1 MAFRPYPCSA
11 PAFPCAVPCS
21 LPTGPTGPAGSSV
34 PSVILSLNTVF
45 PPSTGTAVAQA
56 VANGTT
62 AVVPFAT
69 EVANS
74 LGTAL
79 WNNLLYS
86 FTPTTSGWFSVSFYA
101 FAANP
106 STTVTTNADL
116 IVKIGGTTALSRSST
131 LALSPTAD
139 FQTTVGF
146 TQLFYIPAGV
156 TLQALVGNSSAN
168 AVSTTFSNQ
177 TLNIVS
183 LF

>member
-1 MAFRPYPCSA
+1 
-11 PAFPCAVPCS
+11 
-21 LPTGPTGPAGSSV
+21 V

-45 PPSTGTAVAQA
+45 PPSTGTAVSQT

-69 EVANS
+69 VEANS

-86 FTPTTSGWFSVSFYA
+86 FTPTTSGWFRVSFYT
-101 FAANP
+101 FAANA
-106 STTVTTNADL
+106 STTVTTKADL
-116 IVKIGGTTALSRSST
+116 IIRINGTTDISRSTT
-131 LALSPTAD
+131 LAISPTAN

-146 TQLFYIPAGV
+146 TQLVHLQAGD

-168 AVSTTFSNQ
+168 AAPTTFSNQ
-177 TLNIVS
+177 SLDIVS